1 MSLVTFMQDNV
12 QADTHI
18 SFAYNGGSSPGTRRT
33 VRFIE
38 PHQLRSGMQGFRADH
53 EGVAKLYQLSKCSG
67 MRLEEAEG
75 SN

>member
-18 SFAYNGGSSPGTRRT
+18 SFAYNGGSNPGTRRT

-38 PHQLRSGMQGFRADH
+38 PHQLLAAALRHLRVEPCG
-53 EGVAKLYQLSKCSG
+53 
-67 MRLEEAEG
+67 
-75 SN
+75 